1 MLADDPFRV
10 DLRGDSARTVPI
22 RLFSGSQPGLMIAA
36 PGRFGLSPS
45 GASPAPPPGHS
56 RGVLVR
62 CRGKGDASLMT
73 AATTRF
79 SGRACSVQQVTLSRE
94 IVRVAALNA
103 PATAAAQRG
112 PSASHSGAATA
123 TARTRCAPAPSGSSP
138 NRAVAHSA
146 ALPDQ
151 VPYGAEAA
159 FAEAKAFL
167 CSREARQMSE
177 SDLEREL
184 YRRGQELVHKLLQ
197 GHLEQ
202 RSPREAAGPVDTT
215 AGGEDP
221 ARAASP
227 RGETGL
233 GEPGTGAVG
242 GGRRGDAGSRA
253 PGPRAGQALGSRS
266 SLGPRHNSTSSTRA
280 PPTAWTSPWYSTSS
294 TWQAGR
300 YLRRLPAEVRA
311 VSALRPLPRGGLA
324 HCHRR
329 HRRDV
334 PVPRP
339 RPNGVDLR
347 CARLTGVSVAGESP
361 AGRRR

>member
-1 MLADDPFRV
+1 
-10 DLRGDSARTVPI
+10 
-22 RLFSGSQPGLMIAA
+22 
-36 PGRFGLSPS
+36 
-45 GASPAPPPGHS
+45 
-56 RGVLVR
+56 
-62 CRGKGDASLMT
+62 MT

-215 AGGEDP
+215 AGGRRP
-221 ARAASP
+221 RSCGLASGRNGSGRAWNGSRGRWSP
-227 RGETGL
+227 R
-233 GEPGTGAVG
+233 
-242 GGRRGDAGSRA
+242 RRWKPSART
-253 PGPRAGQALGSRS
+253 PSRS
-266 SLGPRHNSTSSTRA
+266 SAGVTLVAGAETQLDLVDASAAYGVDVTVVLDIIHMASRSIPAPTTCRSTRRICTTTATSRRAGPLPPASSKGRAGTSSATE
-280 PPTAWTSPWYSTSS
+280 WS
-294 TWQAGR
+294 
-300 YLRRLPAEVRA
+300 
-311 VSALRPLPRGGLA
+311 
-324 HCHRR
+324 
-329 HRRDV
+329 
-334 PVPRP
+334 
-339 RPNGVDLR
+339 
-347 CARLTGVSVAGESP
+347 
-361 AGRRR
+361 